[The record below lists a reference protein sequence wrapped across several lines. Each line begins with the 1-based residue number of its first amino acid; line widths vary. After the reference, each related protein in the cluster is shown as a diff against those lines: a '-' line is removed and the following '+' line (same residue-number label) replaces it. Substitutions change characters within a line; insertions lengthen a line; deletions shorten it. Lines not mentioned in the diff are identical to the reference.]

1 MAKRRQKKEERNK
14 DSEEIRKLNKII
26 IKETR
31 KDIRKFNTEMIKL
44 PRIESMKVLRRNM
57 SIEKREIFKLR
68 DKNSNIIS
76 KSQQI
81 LKLLEDF
88 YKELYRNR

>member
-44 PRIESMKVLRRNM
+44 SRIESIKVLRRNM
-57 SIEKREIFKLR
+57 SIEKRKIFKFR
-68 DKNSNIIS
+68 DKNNI
-76 KSQQI
+76 
-81 LKLLEDF
+81 
-88 YKELYRNR
+88 